1 MRFAFITTMLGAA
14 WGGSEELWSQ
24 VAIQLS
30 RDGHDVSALCPTCRG
45 SQKESSQ

>member
-1 MRFAFITTMLGAA
+1 MLGAA

-30 RDGHDVSALCPTCRG
+30 RDGHDVVH
-45 SQKESSQ
+45 